1 MANILGQKY
10 TVRPSVL
17 PLGPQNLLRKT
28 REAKQPE
35 PHLPE
40 MVVKIKLTKV
50 FKGYKVFHLLKE
62 KGKIQ
67 TADDLQANLKGHPH
81 SRFKTFDLQANLH
94 GYPHSRVKTFPIILF
109 DTVTH
114 SLATSKS
121 QALMTSLV
129 ILTSKFQLEFV
140 SIYWISCTAASK
152 ADVSSL
158 KFLFPSSFSLFL
170 STFQSS

>member
-62 KGKIQ
+62 KGKI
-67 TADDLQANLKGHPH
+67 
-81 SRFKTFDLQANLH
+81 
-94 GYPHSRVKTFPIILF
+94 
-109 DTVTH
+109 
-114 SLATSKS
+114 
-121 QALMTSLV
+121 
-129 ILTSKFQLEFV
+129 
-140 SIYWISCTAASK
+140 
-152 ADVSSL
+152 
-158 KFLFPSSFSLFL
+158 
-170 STFQSS
+170 